1 MNKEEKI
8 LKLIKSRYKKKIN
21 LDTKIFQVLDID
33 SFEFVKLVTLIQ
45 IKIKKKYIPNISEN
59 VLNINL
65 KKFLSSFK

>member
-21 LDTKIFQVLDID
+21 LETKIFQVLDID
-33 SFEFVKLVTLIQ
+33 SFEFVNLVTLIQ

-59 VLNINL
+59 VSNITL

>member
-21 LDTKIFQVLDID
+21 LETKIFQVLDID

-59 VLNINL
+59 VSNINL